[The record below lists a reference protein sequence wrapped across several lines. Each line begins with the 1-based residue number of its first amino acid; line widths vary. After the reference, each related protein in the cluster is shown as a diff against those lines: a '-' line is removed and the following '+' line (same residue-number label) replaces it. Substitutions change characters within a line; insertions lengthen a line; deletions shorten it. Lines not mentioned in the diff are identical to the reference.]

1 MKNQVRP
8 PSWNGSR
15 AFYYYVFVMFFHCS
29 VPIKTSCDEDRSAA
43 QELESAAAIQ
53 AEVVCLTRRID
64 YYPIVVSPRSVW
76 VYILPALG
84 SRATCRCNCSRRR
97 TVACEVSLRQTVMV
111 ACPVP
116 GGHNR
121 KLPPLPTPEVVFLI
135 RCFDYYPIA
144 LNQSLGVRHPG
155 FRAAK

>member
-1 MKNQVRP
+1 
-8 PSWNGSR
+8 
-15 AFYYYVFVMFFHCS
+15 MFFHCS
-29 VPIKTSCDEDRSAA
+29 VPIRTSGDEHRSAA

-84 SRATCRCNCSRRR
+84 SRATRRCNCSRRR
-97 TVACEVSLRQTVMV
+97 TVASGVSLRQTVMV
-111 ACPVP
+111 ACPVRGAQP
-116 GGHNR
+116 EVAAS
-121 KLPPLPTPEVVFLI
+121 TDPEVVLLS

-144 LNQSLGVRHPG
+144 FNQSLGVRHP
-155 FRAAK
+155 